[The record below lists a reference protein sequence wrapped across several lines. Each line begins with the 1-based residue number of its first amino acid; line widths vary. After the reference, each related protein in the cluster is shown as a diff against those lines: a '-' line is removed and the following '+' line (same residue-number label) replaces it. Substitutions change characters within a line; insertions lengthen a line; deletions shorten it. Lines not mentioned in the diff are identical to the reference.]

1 MIISRTPFRISFA
14 GGGSDLPS
22 FYKKETGAVL
32 STSIDKYMYIA
43 IHPYF
48 EKDKIQLKYSKTEQ
62 VDGIDAIQ
70 HPIFREV
77 LKMYNLSGVDLNSI
91 ADIPSGT
98 GLGSSSSFTVGLL
111 NAVRAY
117 LGKATSGEKL
127 GELACDVEINRVG
140 SPIGKQDQYAAACG
154 GLNFI
159 TFYGDETVN
168 VEKIIMQPDKKK
180 ELEENLLMVFVGGEH
195 SANAILKNQQAAI
208 SDQKKFDTQ
217 KHMVKLAYNL
227 RESLEHN
234 NLDDFGRILHEGWL
248 LKKSLTS
255 GISNGIV
262 DEMYN
267 KGIEAGAL
275 GGKLLGA
282 GGGGFLLFYIEPD
295 KKEALLKEFEDLM
308 QVPFQFENEGTS
320 MVYYNPIVY
329 IPRKEI
335 NLNID

>member
-14 GGGSDLPS
+14 GGGSDMPS
-22 FYKKETGAVL
+22 YYKKEVGAVL

-43 IHPYF
+43 IHPF
-48 EKDKIQLKYSKTEQ
+48 FDKSKIQLKYSKAEL
-62 VDGIDAIQ
+62 VDSIDGIK
-70 HPIFREV
+70 HPIFKEV
-77 LKMYNLSGVDLNSI
+77 LKMYGLTGVDLNSI

-98 GLGSSSSFTVGLL
+98 GLGSSSAFTVGLL

-117 LGKATSGEKL
+117 LGKATSGERL

-168 VEKIIMQPDKKK
+168 VEKIIMKPEKKQ
-180 ELEENLLMVFVGGEH
+180 ELEDNLIMVFVGGEH
-195 SANAILKNQQAAI
+195 SANDILKNQQKAI

-217 KHMVKLAYNL
+217 RHMVKLAYNL
-227 RESLEHN
+227 RDSLENN

-248 LKKSLTS
+248 LKKTLTA

-267 KGIEAGAL
+267 KGIEAGAI

-282 GGGGFLLFYIEPD
+282 GGAGFILFYCP
-295 KKEALLKEFEDLM
+295 KERQVEFRERMGDINEMSFHFDNFGSKIIYVGDL
-308 QVPFQFENEGTS
+308 F
-320 MVYYNPIVY
+320 
-329 IPRKEI
+329 K
-335 NLNID
+335 

>member
-1 MIISRTPFRISFA
+1 M
-14 GGGSDLPS
+14 
-22 FYKKETGAVL
+22 L

-48 EKDKIQLKYSKTEQ
+48 ERNKIQLKYSKTEQ
-62 VDGIDAIQ
+62 VDSIDAIR
-70 HPIFREV
+70 HPIFKEV
-77 LKMYNLSGVDLNSI
+77 LKMYNLTGVDLNSI

-117 LGKATSGEKL
+117 LGKATSGERL

-180 ELEENLLMVFVGGEH
+180 ELEDNLLMVFVGGEH
-195 SANAILKNQQAAI
+195 SANDILKNQQAAI
-208 SDQKKFDTQ
+208 SDQKKFDAQ
-217 KHMVKLAYNL
+217 KQMVRLAYNL
-227 RESLEHN
+227 RASLEQN

-248 LKKSLTS
+248 LKKSLTA

-267 KGIEAGAL
+267 KGIAAGAL

-282 GGGGFLLFYIEPD
+282 GGAGFILFYCPKD
-295 KKEALLKEFEDLM
+295 RQEAFREQMGDINEMAFHFDNFGSKIIYVGDL
-308 QVPFQFENEGTS
+308 FNK
-320 MVYYNPIVY
+320 I
-329 IPRKEI
+329 
-335 NLNID
+335 

>member
-22 FYKKETGAVL
+22 FYKRETGAVL

-48 EKDKIQLKYSKTEQ
+48 ERNKIQLKYSKTEQ
-62 VDGIDAIQ
+62 VDSIDAIR
-70 HPIFREV
+70 HPIFKEV
-77 LKMYNLSGVDLNSI
+77 LKMYNLTGVDLNSI

-117 LGKATSGEKL
+117 LGKATSGERL

-180 ELEENLLMVFVGGEH
+180 ELEDNLLMVFVGGEH
-195 SANAILKNQQAAI
+195 SANDILKNQQAAI
-208 SDQKKFDTQ
+208 SDQKKFDAQ
-217 KHMVKLAYNL
+217 KQMVKLAYDL
-227 RESLEHN
+227 RASLEQN

-248 LKKSLTS
+248 LKKSLTA

-267 KGIEAGAL
+267 KGMAAGAL

-282 GGGGFLLFYIEPD
+282 GGAGFILFYCPKD
-295 KKEALLKEFEDLM
+295 RQEAFREQMGDINEMPFHFDNFGSKIIYVGDL
-308 QVPFQFENEGTS
+308 FNK
-320 MVYYNPIVY
+320 I
-329 IPRKEI
+329 
-335 NLNID
+335 

>member
-1 MIISRTPFRISFA
+1 MIISRTPFRVSFA

-22 FYKKETGAVL
+22 FYRKSTGAVL

-48 EKDKIQLKYSKTEQ
+48 EKNKIQLKYSKTEQ
-62 VDGIDAIQ
+62 VDSIDDIK

-77 LKMYNLSGVDLNSI
+77 LKMYGVTGVDLNSI

-117 LGKATSGEKL
+117 LGKASSGEKL

-168 VEKIIMQPDKKK
+168 VEKIIMKPEKKQ
-180 ELEENLLMVFVGGEH
+180 ELEDNLLMVFVGGEH
-195 SANAILKNQQAAI
+195 SANAILKSQSAAI
-208 SDQKKFDTQ
+208 NDMKKFETQ
-217 KHMVKLAYNL
+217 KEMVKLAYNL
-227 RESLEHN
+227 KESLEN
-234 NLDDFGRILHEGWL
+234 NNIDDFGRILHENWL

-255 GISNGIV
+255 GISTGIV

-282 GGGGFLLFYIEPD
+282 GGAGFILFYCP
-295 KKEALLKEFEDLM
+295 KERQQGFRERMGDITE
-308 QVPFQFENEGTS
+308 
-320 MVYYNPIVY
+320 
-329 IPRKEI
+329 
-335 NLNID
+335 LNFRFDNYGVSV

>member
-22 FYKKETGAVL
+22 FYRREPGAVL

-43 IHPYF
+43 IHPFF
-48 EKDKIQLKYSKTEQ
+48 EKNKIQLKYSKTEL
-62 VDGIDAIQ
+62 VDAIQ
-70 HPIFREV
+70 DIKHPIFREV
-77 LKMYNLSGVDLNSI
+77 LNMYGLTGVDLNSI

-117 LGKATSGEKL
+117 LGKATSGHRL
-127 GELACDVEINRVG
+127 GELACDVELNKVG

-168 VEKIIMQPDKKK
+168 VEKIIMDPVKKR
-180 ELEENLLMVFVGGEH
+180 ELDENLMMVFVGGEH

-208 SDQKKFDTQ
+208 SDDKKFQTQ
-217 KHMVKLAYNL
+217 RDMVKLAYDL
-227 RESLEHN
+227 RHSLESN
-234 NLDDFGRILHEGWL
+234 DIDDFGRILHEGWL
-248 LKKSLTS
+248 MKKSLTA
-255 GISNGIV
+255 GISTGIV
-262 DEMYN
+262 DEMYDR
-267 KGIEAGAL
+267 GIKAGAL

-282 GGGGFLLFYIEPD
+282 GGAGFILFYCP
-295 KKEALLKEFEDLM
+295 KERQEAFRQQMGDINEMKFHFDDFGSKIIYIGDL
-308 QVPFQFENEGTS
+308 FS
-320 MVYYNPIVY
+320 
-329 IPRKEI
+329 K
-335 NLNID
+335 